1 MNNTEIIKGIEK
13 TIEGLNTIKSAL
25 LGADA
30 DVKETA
36 TEKKEEK
43 KTVTKKEEK
52 AVAEEPAT
60 TGAVQYS
67 EEELRGMK
75 YNEFKKYASSLGVKC
90 TGTRDE
96 IMERILALD
105 NAVSE
110 EDSAEVEEP
119 NTEAD
124 EPKNNKSKSGSK
136 LGKKKDAEPEEDEF
150 DEQAREIAEE
160 TDVEDII
167 EALKDVDIKATKK
180 NAVKKLAEALRK
192 GLIELDNEDDGED
205 ESAGEEPT
213 EDSKSDDGEEIEADS
228 YFPEYDPDGL
238 NDPEEMT
245 EERSEAVVDKMDEI
259 LTSYADNTLTDE
271 DIQSYVEDNA
281 TEDEIELLGDE
292 PEDTEVLKL
301 YMELIKRTI
310 DDEGEEHE
318 EGEPY
323 EIGDKNLCCGHVLK
337 YVKKTKNYVCEHC
350 GEEYEA
356 E

>member
-1 MNNTEIIKGIEK
+1 
-13 TIEGLNTIKSAL
+13 
-25 LGADA
+25 
-30 DVKETA
+30 
-36 TEKKEEK
+36 
-43 KTVTKKEEK
+43 
-52 AVAEEPAT
+52 
-60 TGAVQYS
+60 
-67 EEELRGMK
+67 MK
-75 YNEFKKYASSLGVKC
+75 YNEFKKFASSLGVKC

-96 IMERILALD
+96 IMERILAL
-105 NAVSE
+105 NTTVSKE
-110 EDSAEVEEP
+110 EDTEDEKP
-119 NTEAD
+119 NKKVD
-124 EPKNNKSKSGSK
+124 EPKDNKSKGGKK

-167 EALKDVDIKATKK
+167 EALADVDIKATKRS
-180 NAVKKLAEALRK
+180 AVAKLAQALRD
-192 GLIELDNEDDGED
+192 GLIELDDENGGED
-205 ESAGEEPT
+205 NAE
-213 EDSKSDDGEEIEADS
+213 EDSAEAGSDDVEIEADS

-245 EERSEAVVDKMDEI
+245 EERAEAVVDKMDEI

-310 DDEGEEHE
+310 DNDGEEHE
-318 EGEPY
+318 EGDPY
-323 EIGDKNLCCGHVLK
+323 EVGEENLCCGHKLK

-350 GEEYEA
+350 GAEYEA